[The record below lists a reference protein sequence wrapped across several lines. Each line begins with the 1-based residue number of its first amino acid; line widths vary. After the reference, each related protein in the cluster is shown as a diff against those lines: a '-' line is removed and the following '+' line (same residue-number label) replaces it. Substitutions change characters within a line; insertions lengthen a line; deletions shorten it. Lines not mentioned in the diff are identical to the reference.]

1 MGWWQQRDL
10 DVFPYLA
17 FPVNNKQSFFGQ
29 IFGSFCFSS
38 VNSTNFANFL
48 EKFAKFGMS
57 QN

>member
-38 VNSTNFANFL
+38 VNSTNFL